1 MYDPTLALTIQT
13 MSAKLLVHLVESI
26 FNAHRNTTDNDQKE
40 KGRDILLNIMSA
52 FVTKVKSLSQL
63 IGILEQRD
71 AGDKKQSAQLNPSTT
86 ATEDEE
92 KSSTAEEG
100 TTGASNA
107 TSATEDVKEEEED
120 TSTDPNAK
128 FLPFSPYKRSESLTE
143 SVNNCRLM
151 VKTLILGLKNVIY
164 VLLAFDQVQTQRKQA
179 DEETKL
185 FTSLFK
191 HGLKCFP
198 VYSIGPALVSTT
210 DEKENLD
217 AFASLFTALNQRT
230 FEEIFKQQLPYLYEQ
245 ILANQN
251 YLTIPT
257 HFLASVQVAHYFS
270 DLLLKFLIDR
280 ME

>member
-1 MYDPTLALTIQT
+1 
-13 MSAKLLVHLVESI
+13 
-26 FNAHRNTTDNDQKE
+26 
-40 KGRDILLNIMSA
+40 
-52 FVTKVKSLSQL
+52 
-63 IGILEQRD
+63 
-71 AGDKKQSAQLNPSTT
+71 
-86 ATEDEE
+86 
-92 KSSTAEEG
+92 
-100 TTGASNA
+100 
-107 TSATEDVKEEEED
+107 
-120 TSTDPNAK
+120 
-128 FLPFSPYKRSESLTE
+128 
-143 SVNNCRLM
+143 
-151 VKTLILGLKNVIY
+151 
-164 VLLAFDQVQTQRKQA
+164 
-179 DEETKL
+179 
-185 FTSLFK
+185 
-191 HGLKCFP
+191 